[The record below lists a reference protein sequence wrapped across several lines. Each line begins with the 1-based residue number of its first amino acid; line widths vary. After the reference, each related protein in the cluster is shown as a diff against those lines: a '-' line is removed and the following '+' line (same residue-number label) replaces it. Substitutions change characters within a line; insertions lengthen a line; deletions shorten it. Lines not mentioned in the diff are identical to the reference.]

1 VTVIDGSSA
10 LRAART
16 SVGAGTASV
25 AAFGGAVGGTVGCA
39 VRGVGAAGGSGAA
52 ARLVVASGA
61 AMSGSGSG
69 RVGGQRSSGP
79 GRGARLHR
87 RPQRGDEVRAGG
99 EPPLG
104 LLRGGAGHGGVHRG
118 REVGSVQARPGRIGR
133 EVGVDHRRRLG
144 TGVGHLTGQRAEGEA
159 GQAVLVGAAID
170 PPALDLLRR
179 RVVHRAHVLPR
190 RRELAPARG
199 RLGDAEVAQVHGPAA
214 GTGDQDVAGLDV
226 AVHQTRG
233 VHGVEGVGH
242 RLQQGAQRLDV
253 EPTVA
258 LEHRAE
264 VLAVDEAHRQ
274 VEHAVRVARVV
285 DRDDV
290 RVLQAGRDGGLPLEA
305 VAVLPVGGERRG
317 EHLEGDRAAQLEV
330 AGAVDD
336 AHTAFADEGVDAVA
350 RQHAPDP
357 SRDGCAL
364 LLRHR
369 QSGC

>member
-1 VTVIDGSSA
+1 
-10 LRAART
+10 
-16 SVGAGTASV
+16 
-25 AAFGGAVGGTVGCA
+25 
-39 VRGVGAAGGSGAA
+39 
-52 ARLVVASGA
+52 
-61 AMSGSGSG
+61 M
-69 RVGGQRSSGP
+69 
-79 GRGARLHR
+79 
-87 RPQRGDEVRAGG
+87 
-99 EPPLG
+99 
-104 LLRGGAGHGGVHRG
+104 
-118 REVGSVQARPGRIGR
+118 QARPGRIGR

-144 TGVGHLTGQRAEGEA
+144 TGVGHLAGQRAEREA
-159 GQAVLVGAAID
+159 GQAVLVGAAVD

-190 RRELAPARG
+190 RRELAPALRPPWRCRSRTG
-199 RLGDAEVAQVHGPAA
+199 TRAGLRP
-214 GTGDQDVAGLDV
+214 GTGDQDVARLDV

-264 VLAVDEAHRQ
+264 VFAVDEAHRQ

-290 RVLQAGRDGGLPLEA
+290 RVLQAGRDGGFPLEA

-317 EHLEGDRAAQLEV
+317 EHLQGDRAAQLQV

-336 AHTAFADEGVDAVA
+336 AHAAFADERVDAVA
-350 RQHAPDP
+350 CQHASDP